1 LLKIDFYF
9 LFFIFYFI
17 IIYEIKKEEKYK
29 NIKMVNKK
37 IDSYL
42 NSFYKNGII
51 FMYVHG
57 MCNSEYNHN
66 CLNVYGTDNDGNSY
80 NIENC
85 PFVSETDNNGNT
97 QFILTISENEIL
109 ISNKWK

>member
-1 LLKIDFYF
+1 MIFIFYF
-9 LFFIFYFI
+9 LFFILLLFT
-17 IIYEIKKEEKYK
+17 KKRKKK
-29 NIKMVNKK
+29 NIKMVNEK

-57 MCNSEYNHN
+57 MFNSEYNHN
-66 CLNVYGTDNDGNSY
+66 CLNVYGTDNYGNAY
-80 NIENC
+80 NIENR